1 TMNGQNQ
8 TDDCRCKPSP
18 TLRGRV
24 PPLPRCRRGFETA
37 HLTAPRPQCAGLS
50 GEKSSGGQ
58 GKEFACQFRLGRA
71 CPVGLQPT
79 DLIRGHPRLE
89 TVETK
94 TWIRGSSPRKTT
106 STRFLGVLHKLALQG
121 YFPPTAPRLRG
132 EGRGEGQR
140 HHGGVGTPC

>member
-1 TMNGQNQ
+1 MAT
-8 TDDCRCKPSP
+8 KPLTP
-18 TLRGRV
+18 TLS
-24 PPLPRCRRGFETA
+24 PRS
-37 HLTAPRPQCAGLS
+37 AGLS

-106 STRFLGVLHKLALQG
+106 LTRFPRVSHKLALQG
-121 YFPPTAPRLRG
+121 YFPRTALPLA
-132 EGRGEGQR
+132 GRGLG
-140 HHGGVGTPC
+140 

>member
-1 TMNGQNQ
+1 MKSRHSTPL
-8 TDDCRCKPSP
+8 TP
-18 TLRGRV
+18 TLA
-24 PPLPRCRRGFETA
+24 PLA
-37 HLTAPRPQCAGLS
+37 AGLS

-106 STRFLGVLHKLALQG
+106 STRFLGVSHKLALQG
-121 YFPPTAPRLRG
+121 YFPRTALRLRE
-132 EGRGEGQR
+132 EGGAQPAGL
-140 HHGGVGTPC
+140 GG